1 MLAKRGHAGAQYN
14 LGLFYQEGSLGLTQS
29 TTRALEYSTLAVEQ
43 GHAPAQY
50 NLGRMYRRYAIGDG
64 VEQSYSKARELFTKA
79 APQGHENAI
88 KALKHL
94 DKHGL

>member
-1 MLAKRGHAGAQYN
+1 
-14 LGLFYQEGSLGLTQS
+14 
-29 TTRALEYSTLAVEQ
+29 
-43 GHAPAQY
+43 
-50 NLGRMYRRYAIGDG
+50 MYRRYAIGDG